1 MKFLYPLLMIAGQ
14 SWLSRLEIVVMSCS
28 SGSYSVR
35 VTRHYTT
42 DPREETAVLRSGS
55 INLLTMTYRG
65 NAYDYYNV
73 CLTPGRTYTLRL
85 MDEYGDG
92 WSANSYIELT
102 YGGQRVVYGTLLTGY
117 LADIDFFM
125 RSNLFPVIIPTTEA
139 PSFIEEYGLYFLLCF
154 GGGFFIIVLI
164 AAIVSCSKSKKTL
177 PKQPTK

>member
-1 MKFLYPLLMIAGQ
+1 
-14 SWLSRLEIVVMSCS
+14 
-28 SGSYSVR
+28 
-35 VTRHYTT
+35 
-42 DPREETAVLRSGS
+42 
-55 INLLTMTYRG
+55 
-65 NAYDYYNV
+65 
-73 CLTPGRTYTLRL
+73 

-139 PSFIEEYGLYFLLCF
+139 PSFIEEYGLYFLLGF